1 MYIKSVIAG
10 AIASLGVAAAALAAD
25 VKGGFVYVGPGG
37 DYGWTYEH
45 DQGRQ
50 SV

>member
-25 VKGGFVYVGPGG
+25 VKVGFVYVGPVGAVS
-37 DYGWTYEH
+37 YTH
-45 DQGRQ
+45 LTLPT
-50 SV
+50 S